1 MSTPLEGSNLDQTRH
16 DIQQTRAEL
25 GETIAALTAKT
36 DVKTRA
42 RTKTTSAAGSLQQ
55 RITQAGQSA
64 KTRATQLAHT
74 LSQKASQRATSA
86 KQDSQHIVG
95 TIRGSLTAGA
105 QTTGKAES
113 TLTTSARAA
122 ATTKIGSLVHAKSVP
137 VVAATTTAAA
147 LVVVAYRR
155 RWFR

>member
-1 MSTPLEGSNLDQTRH
+1 MSTPPEGSNLDQTRH
-16 DIQQTRAEL
+16 DIQQTRTEL

-42 RTKTTSAAGSLQQ
+42 RTKTTSAVGGLRQ
-55 RITQAGQSA
+55 RVTQAGQSV

-74 LSQKASQRATSA
+74 LSQKASQRATSV
-86 KQDSQHIVG
+86 KQDSQHTIG
-95 TIRGSLTAGA
+95 TIRGSLTASE

-122 ATTKIGSLVHAKSVP
+122 TTKIGNLVRAKSVSIL
-137 VVAATTTAAA
+137 AATTTAAA
-147 LVVVAYRR
+147 LAVVAYRR
-155 RWFR
+155 RRFR